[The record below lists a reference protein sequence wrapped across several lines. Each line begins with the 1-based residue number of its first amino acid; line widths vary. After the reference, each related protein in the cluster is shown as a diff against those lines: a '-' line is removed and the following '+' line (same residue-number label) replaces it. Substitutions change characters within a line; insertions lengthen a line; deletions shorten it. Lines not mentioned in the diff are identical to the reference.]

1 MGNVRT
7 TKTNRALFSFYFFA
21 SGTSLL
27 GHNDLRE
34 DFVIGFPTV
43 MFEVFTAPHPGNVF
57 A

>member
-1 MGNVRT
+1 MGNVCT